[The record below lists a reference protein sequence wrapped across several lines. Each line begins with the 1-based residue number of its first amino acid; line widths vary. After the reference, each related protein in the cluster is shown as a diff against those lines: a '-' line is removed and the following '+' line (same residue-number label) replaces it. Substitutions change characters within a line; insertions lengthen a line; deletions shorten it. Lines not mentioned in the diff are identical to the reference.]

1 MRSEPQAVPPKI
13 KMAGPPLIGLFAG
26 VVMGVT
32 AIGAG
37 AVVFFFNPSTH
48 GFYPACLFHQLTG
61 LNCPGC
67 GATRATYQLLH
78 GHLLRAL
85 HDNALF
91 VLSLAAMAI
100 WSARFFFR
108 KRQNPNAML
117 NVPPSFLWTFLAVA
131 IIFTILRNQPVFS
144 FLSP

>member
-1 MRSEPQAVPPKI
+1 MNAESQPAPPKI
-13 KMAGPPLIGLFAG
+13 NAPSPLGWFAG
-26 VVMGVT
+26 IVLGAT

-67 GATRATYQLLH
+67 GATRATYELLH

-91 VLSLAAMAI
+91 VLLLAALAI
-100 WSARFFFR
+100 WSARFVFR
-108 KRQNPNAML
+108 KRQNPNAIL
-117 NVPPSFLWTFLAVA
+117 NVPPGFWWTFLGVA

>member
-1 MRSEPQAVPPKI
+1 
-13 KMAGPPLIGLFAG
+13 
-26 VVMGVT
+26 
-32 AIGAG
+32 
-37 AVVFFFNPSTH
+37 
-48 GFYPACLFHQLTG
+48 
-61 LNCPGC
+61 
-67 GATRATYQLLH
+67 
-78 GHLLRAL
+78 LLRAL